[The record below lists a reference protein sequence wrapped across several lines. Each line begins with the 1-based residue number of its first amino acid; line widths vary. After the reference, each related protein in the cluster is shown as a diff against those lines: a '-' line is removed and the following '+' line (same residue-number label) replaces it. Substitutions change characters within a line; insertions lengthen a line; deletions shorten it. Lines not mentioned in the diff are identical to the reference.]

1 MMGLTHTALSV
12 TGVAMITGSVNP
24 HILLIA
30 AVSSQIPDLDTT
42 KSWIGKV
49 FYVVSS
55 RIEQKFPHRSLTHS
69 IFISF
74 AIALVTIPLLLLNWI
89 DWTLWIAAPVGHLIS
104 CFADCGTKLGCQF
117 FYPINRDY
125 WVIGLNPNN
134 RVETGKTSDYAILST
149 TVLIFCITYYL
160 IAGSGGI
167 GAYVS
172 KTFFPN
178 NQTAIEMLRREN
190 KRAIAVQVEGIKR
203 IDNSRVNE
211 KYWAISVAGSNLV
224 TRAWSSDNIFR
235 VGESGEIIPK
245 KVNLL
250 PDRLDI
256 KTRRQRIEEATA
268 AEWINSLPENA
279 LITGTLE
286 IEDVGEVKLPIVP
299 PGVMATITRTGDGVS
314 LEHASRKDLEPL
326 NDYFILKGEVLIN
339 NFKDYESALSRNYY
353 NFSTYGA
360 ALRTEF

>member
-1 MMGLTHTALSV
+1 MGITHTTLSV

-24 HILLIA
+24 FVLMIA
-30 AVSSQIPDLDTT
+30 AISSQIPDLDTT
-42 KSWIGKV
+42 KSWIGKA

-55 RIEQKFPHRSLTHS
+55 RIESRFPHRSITHS
-69 IFISF
+69 IVISF
-74 AIALVTIPLLLLNWI
+74 AIALVTVPLFLLNWI

-117 FYPINRDY
+117 FYPINYDY

-149 TVLIFCITYYL
+149 TVLVFCITYYL

-167 GAYVS
+167 GAYMT

-190 KRAIAVQVEGIKR
+190 QKAISIKVEGIRKV
-203 IDNSRVNE
+203 DNSMVNE
-211 KYWAISVAGSNLV
+211 TYWAISAAGSNLV
-224 TRAWSSDNIFR
+224 ARDKAGNVFR
-235 VGESGEIIPK
+235 VGEGGEVIPK

-250 PDRLDI
+250 PDRLPLKI
-256 KTRRQRIEEATA
+256 RRQRIQEASA
-268 AEWINSLPENA
+268 AEWVNSLPENA

-286 IEDVGEVKLPIVP
+286 IEDSTELQLPITP
-299 PGVMATITRTGDGVS
+299 PGEMPTVTKSGNGIS
-314 LEHASRKDLEPL
+314 LEHASRKDLKPIE
-326 NDYFILKGEVLIN
+326 DFYILSGETLI
-339 NFKDYESALSRNYY
+339 KQL
-353 NFSTYGA
+353 
-360 ALRTEF
+360 